1 MGKEMGAQQD
11 HVRVHLIITG
21 RVQGVFFRAS
31 TVAQARCLGLTGWV
45 ANAPDGS
52 VAVIAEGARAR
63 IDELTEWCRH
73 GPSGAK
79 VTNVEIRWE
88 APRNEFASFSIRR

>member
-1 MGKEMGAQQD
+1 METPSD
-11 HVRVHLIITG
+11 HVRVHLKVTG

-31 TVAQARCLGLTGWV
+31 TVAQAQHLGLTGWV

-52 VAVIAEGARAR
+52 VELIAEGTRAR
-63 IDELTEWCRH
+63 LEELITWCRR
-73 GPSGAK
+73 GPSGAQ

-88 APRNEFASFSIRR
+88 APRKEFTSFGVRR

>member
-31 TVAQARCLGLTGWV
+31 TVAQAQRLGLTGWV
-45 ANAPDGS
+45 ANSPDGS
-52 VAVIAEGARAR
+52 VEVIAEGTRAR
-63 IDELTEWCRH
+63 TEELIAWCRH
-73 GPSGAK
+73 GPSGAQ
-79 VTNVEIRWE
+79 VTNVETRWGTS
-88 APRNEFASFSIRR
+88 RNEFSSFGIRR

>member
-1 MGKEMGAQQD
+1 METPSD
-11 HVRVHLIITG
+11 HVRVQLKVTG

-31 TVAQARCLGLTGWV
+31 TVAQAQHLGLTGWV

-52 VAVIAEGARAR
+52 VELIAEGTRAR
-63 IDELTEWCRH
+63 LEELITWCRR
-73 GPSGAK
+73 GPSGAQ

-88 APRNEFASFSIRR
+88 APRKEFTSFGVRR